1 MANLIPNELDALIKE
16 YLTDGVLTAK
26 EREVVLKKAVSMGLD
41 RDEIDLYLDAQ
52 VQKIEQSAD
61 AAARRQKGK
70 ACPYCGASIPQ
81 LTDKCPHCGQ
91 DITADANQDLQEIF
105 DKLEEALVDLKDAQ
119 AYKRNKA
126 IIERYARKAKMYYGS
141 NPKVQTLL
149 QEIEIETEKAEKQA
163 KSAAAKQTF
172 TNLVK
177 NKWVLCAIAVLCLFG
192 FIFTCSRQ
200 SRAAADTAAEAAS
213 IQCDSLCALLDNL
226 EIPDATNYKQ
236 VENQLLKITWKDIP
250 NDESEFKE
258 SYLEKKRAI
267 AEQISAVDIG
277 GEEYEYKGA
286 PDFISYP
293 SLYINN

>member
-126 IIERYARKAKMYYGS
+126 IIERYVRKAKMYYGS

-163 KSAAAKQTF
+163 QFAQTKQTTKKVF
-172 TNLVK
+172 LWILT
-177 NKWVLCAIAVLCLFG
+177 AIELGA
-192 FIFTCSRQ
+192 IFTFGLLVPVSLLLLIPLLILTL
-200 SRAAADTAAEAAS
+200 SGALGKAEKLFS
-213 IQCDSLCALLDNL
+213 
-226 EIPDATNYKQ
+226 
-236 VENQLLKITWKDIP
+236 W
-250 NDESEFKE
+250 
-258 SYLEKKRAI
+258 
-267 AEQISAVDIG
+267 ISH
-277 GEEYEYKGA
+277 
-286 PDFISYP
+286 
-293 SLYINN
+293 